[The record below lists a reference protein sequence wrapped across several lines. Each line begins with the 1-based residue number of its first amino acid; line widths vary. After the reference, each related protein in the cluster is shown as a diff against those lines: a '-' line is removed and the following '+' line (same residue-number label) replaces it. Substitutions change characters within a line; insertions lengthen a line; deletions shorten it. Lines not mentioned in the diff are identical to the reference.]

1 MENNLNTAK
10 RNNTELSQNDSL
22 KVNLQI
28 GVDFTLLSKSLKAF
42 YKKEKDFYCIALAPC
57 NVSSEEANRKISIY
71 DMIKEINILIESIT
85 DKNELL
91 SEELFTNNL
100 SEFYDESLDEIYIDL
115 KQAYLYI
122 KKNTNGL
129 NIEDSIEYVFDVDIS
144 NDIKAK
150 ENPLINFNSLSL
162 VVWSGETKHILQ
174 QMNIL
179 NLEDIHSYSMENNT
193 NITIYE
199 NDNLQYKFDEES
211 EDIKDSNID
220 IIEQMLILPDD
231 LNYDKDE
238 VENMKSRLAKINIK
252 YLQALKEKDIKNKI
266 NKFKSN

>member
-10 RNNTELSQNDSL
+10 RNNTELLQNDSL

-57 NVSSEEANRKISIY
+57 NVSSEKANRKISIY

-100 SEFYDESLDEIYIDL
+100 SEFYDESLGEIYIDL

-122 KKNTNGL
+122 KKNTDSL

-179 NLEDIHSYSMENNT
+179 DLEDIHSYSIENNT
-193 NITIYE
+193 
-199 NDNLQYKFDEES
+199 
-211 EDIKDSNID
+211 
-220 IIEQMLILPDD
+220 
-231 LNYDKDE
+231 
-238 VENMKSRLAKINIK
+238 
-252 YLQALKEKDIKNKI
+252 
-266 NKFKSN
+266 

>member
-1 MENNLNTAK
+1 
-10 RNNTELSQNDSL
+10 
-22 KVNLQI
+22 
-28 GVDFTLLSKSLKAF
+28 
-42 YKKEKDFYCIALAPC
+42 
-57 NVSSEEANRKISIY
+57 
-71 DMIKEINILIESIT
+71 
-85 DKNELL
+85 
-91 SEELFTNNL
+91 
-100 SEFYDESLDEIYIDL
+100 
-115 KQAYLYI
+115 
-122 KKNTNGL
+122 L

-179 NLEDIHSYSMENNT
+179 DLEDIHSYSIENNT

-199 NDNLQYKFDEES
+199 NNTLQYKFNEES
-211 EDIKDSNID
+211 ENIKDSSID

-238 VENMKSRLAKINIK
+238 VENMKNRLAKINIK
-252 YLQALKEKDIKNKI
+252 YLQTLKEKD
-266 NKFKSN
+266 